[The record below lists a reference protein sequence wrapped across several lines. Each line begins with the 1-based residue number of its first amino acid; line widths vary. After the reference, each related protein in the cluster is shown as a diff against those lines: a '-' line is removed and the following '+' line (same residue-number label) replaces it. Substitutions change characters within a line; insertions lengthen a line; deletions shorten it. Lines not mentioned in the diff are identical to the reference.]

1 MDFFIIKLLGD
12 KNNDIQFNELPYLV
26 TDISTSKLF
35 LKLIGNT
42 KKSKEVSLSIFA
54 DEFHRDTRITAL
66 TLYNEAE
73 NKTYL
78 FDLISISNNEKEYGK
93 QFFELFKLYL
103 IVENIKIIMYDSR
116 ATIDIL
122 HHQYNIKFI
131 EIVDLK
137 VNILEICF
145 LFNSILLINK

>member
-12 KNNDIQFNELPYLV
+12 KNKDIQFNELPYLV

-54 DEFHRDTRITAL
+54 DEFHRDSRITSL

-122 HHQYNIKFI
+122 HHQYSIKFI

-137 VNILEICF
+137 VNIFKICF
-145 LFNSILLINK
+145 Y